1 LNHLKIPY
9 DATKPMTLTEIYNV
23 NEAEYKSEEK
33 GKSTIGFR

>member
-1 LNHLKIPY
+1 
-9 DATKPMTLTEIYNV
+9 MTLTEIYNV